1 MKTKHY
7 ILTLLVLYGSS
18 NLFAQIATNI
28 DGLRYRLFNT
38 SDPYAWVLKR
48 SDQPLA
54 QTYQHQDVVI
64 PETVTYNEITYRVV
78 CIKDSAF
85 LSCNKLVSVTIP
97 ETVTEIKRYAFKGS
111 GNLTKVIFQ
120 SDNQDLILGNHVFEG
135 CTVLTQI
142 NLPNGTQ
149 NIPQSAF
156 EECNRISTITIP
168 NSVTIID
175 KRAFYGCGFL
185 SNISIGNSVREIGD
199 RAFYDCC
206 VNPTEIIIPNS
217 VRSIGEEA
225 FALCTGLRSITLGTN
240 VSSIGKRAIPVT
252 SYNTSN
258 GIRVYSYAKTP
269 PTIIEEL
276 YNLSYAPV
284 QNYALHVPY
293 GYLDDYMAVTLWRR
307 AFPTSR
313 RFEDLA
319 QTTITVGNSGYATFC
334 SPKAMD
340 FSDITGIKAY
350 IASRFNPSTGK
361 LVLTRVT
368 EVPAGEGLYIKG
380 TPGEYV
386 IPETTTSMFYSNLL
400 KGVTA
405 TINISPTDG
414 DKTNF
419 ILANGI
425 HGIAFYTLS
434 GEENLRTSK
443 AYLQIPTDQVPEVKA
458 LKIIFEDEDDDPTG
472 IAITSA
478 ISQEEETIYNLAGQR
493 VSKAQKGINIINGK
507 KVVIK

>member
-1 MKTKHY
+1 MITKHY
-7 ILTLLVLYGSS
+7 ILTLLA
-18 NLFAQIATNI
+18 LFASINAFADDAIINNIAYNFHGNTAIVTYRTNSS
-28 DGLRYRLFNT
+28 GSRLRYSGLT
-38 SDPYAWVLKR
+38 GAVS
-48 SDQPLA
+48 
-54 QTYQHQDVVI
+54 I
-64 PETVTYNEITYRVV
+64 PSTVTYEGETYRVTG
-78 CIKDSAF
+78 IDDYTF
-85 LSCNKLVSVTIP
+85 ESCPMTSI
-97 ETVTEIKRYAFKGS
+97 R
-111 GNLTKVIFQ
+111 
-120 SDNQDLILGNHVFEG
+120 
-135 CTVLTQI
+135 
-142 NLPNGTQ
+142 
-149 NIPQSAF
+149 
-156 EECNRISTITIP
+156 IP
-168 NSVTIID
+168 NSVTTIGNH
-175 KRAFYGCGFL
+175 AFSSCTNLTYVTIPDGV
-185 SNISIGNSVREIGD
+185 ISIGPS
-199 RAFYDCC
+199 AFL
-206 VNPTEIIIPNS
+206 
-217 VRSIGEEA
+217 G
-225 FALCTGLRSITLGTN
+225 CTSLKTMTLGNNIETIGASAFSGCTN
-240 VSSIGKRAIPVT
+240 LYKLEIKSKVSSIGKYALPTHSSAAVTLAVYCYTKIPPIVDEYLYRPKDSFN
-252 SYNTSN
+252 SYSQ
-258 GIRVYSYAKTP
+258 SFK
-269 PTIIEEL
+269 
-276 YNLSYAPV
+276 
-284 QNYALHVPY
+284 LHVPY
-293 GYLDDYMAVTLWRR
+293 GYLEDYMADPIWSYSFKYSSTYQIY
-307 AFPTSR
+307 
-313 RFEDLA
+313 EDLA
-319 QTTITVGNSGYATFC
+319 QTTITVDNSGYATFC

-434 GEENLRTSK
+434 GEGNLRTSK
-443 AYLQIPTDQVPEVKA
+443 AYLQIPTAQVPEVKA